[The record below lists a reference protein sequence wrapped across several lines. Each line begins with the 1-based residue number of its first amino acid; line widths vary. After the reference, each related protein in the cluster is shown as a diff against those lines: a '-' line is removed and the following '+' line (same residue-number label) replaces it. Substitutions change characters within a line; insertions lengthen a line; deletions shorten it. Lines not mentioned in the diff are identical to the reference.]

1 MAVVT
6 RVDQNGVPLK
16 QVQEESALGLQNLI
30 QSLHQNGNLTPTSLS
45 RSPSPEPVMPF
56 MRLSEKIANRIAS
69 KDRWFSLEFFP
80 PRTASGA
87 VNLVGRF
94 DRMFHGGPLFC
105 DITWHSAGNPGG
117 RKETSSMEIAR
128 TMLNYCGLDTMLHM
142 CCVSQSAEVI
152 TRHLEWAKECGI
164 RNILALRGDVPGHTD
179 EWEPTPG
186 GFNYATDLVK
196 HIRKVFGDDFV
207 IAVAGYPSGHPDAV
221 SYEDDLKC
229 LKEKVDAG
237 ADFIITQLFFE
248 AKTFLKFVRDCRAIG
263 ITVPIIPGVMPIQG
277 YHSLRSLVKLSKLDV
292 PQEIMDVIE
301 PIKEND
307 AAIRNYGVHQAV
319 TMCKELFES
328 GEVFGIH
335 IYTLN
340 REVATIEILSS
351 LGLWC
356 GEPKR
361 PLPWK
366 TTANLKRKQEDV
378 RPIFWASRPKSYVYR
393 TQEWDEFPNGRW
405 GDSSSPAF
413 GELKDY
419 HLFYLASKSNQKQL
433 QTMWGEEIT
442 CVEDVSEIFT
452 CYLSGEPNR
461 YGNKVTR
468 FPWNDDEVSSETMRV
483 SSQLVS
489 MNKRGVLTI
498 NSQPNVNGEPSSD
511 PVVGWGAPN
520 GYVYQKAYLEFFCS
534 RENVAALLHILQD
547 YPLVN
552 YHVVNAKGTETITNT
567 DRLKPNAVT
576 WGVFPGAEVKQPTVV
591 DPISFM
597 SWKDEAFGLWLESWR
612 TLYKEGSP
620 SWHVIQFIHDT
631 YFLVN
636 LVDNDY
642 VKGNV
647 LFEIIE
653 RMLERCGNSKGDCR
667 VGDIEDECI
676 ATKRLKVSEEE
687 MSLSND

>member
-117 RKETSSMEIAR
+117 RKETSSMEIARTMLNYCGLDTMLHMCCVSQSAEVITRHLEWAKECGIRNILALRGGRDVSMEIAR

-461 YGNKVTR
+461 YGN
-468 FPWNDDEVSSETMRV
+468 NDPH
-483 SSQLVS
+483 L
-489 MNKRGVLTI
+489 
-498 NSQPNVNGEPSSD
+498 
-511 PVVGWGAPN
+511 
-520 GYVYQKAYLEFFCS
+520 AYLEFFCS

-552 YHVVNAKGTETITNT
+552 YHVVNAKVYHNVT